1 MVQAPPAT
9 PVEPSH
15 PDGASLVAP
24 PLAPPGVRRACLAI
38 LVVLT
43 GLFAGT
49 GAVAIWRQAADF
61 EYFYKGSRWL
71 MEHGTRDANYDL
83 LPDGTR
89 VARGGIEWYLPFVP
103 RVFALISWLPL
114 RAAGYVWLACNV
126 LAFFATVRLLGRHL
140 NGLPPQDWPVTT
152 LIPVILTAFF
162 WYWEFRLNQIN
173 TLTLLLLTASFV
185 LWQRRRF
192 GIAGFW
198 LGLAALLKI
207 TPGLLIGWFMLKRQ
221 WRTAGAALATV
232 LLAGPVSDALAFG
245 PTYAGQ
251 WYAAWVRTTLVGS
264 SSRALVL
271 QQREMD
277 WRNQSLAAVLSRWL
291 SPTNYATHF
300 DNDPRIR
307 MNDPPATI
315 NLARL
320 DRRQI
325 AWIVTLVTAFSLLAL
340 AILARKPAAAQPLW
354 QLRIEWALVLLA
366 MLWLMPVMRRYHLI
380 LATPAVVVIAG
391 AVHYLGRTSRTA
403 VLAVGCT
410 LVMLLLQLAL
420 LARALLD
427 THAVEAGGLMLAVV
441 PALALPL
448 VALHR
453 RLGRAPHRLPRSI
466 HDPNHPLSPVP
477 AA

>member
-1 MVQAPPAT
+1 MAV
-9 PVEPSH
+9 
-15 PDGASLVAP
+15 P
-24 PLAPPGVRRACLAI
+24 PLAPPGVRRLCLSI
-38 LVVLT
+38 LVLLAA
-43 GLFAGT
+43 LFAGT
-49 GAVAIWRQAADF
+49 GAVAIYREAADF

-71 MEHGTRDANYDL
+71 LEHGTRDANYDRL
-83 LPDGTR
+83 ADGTR

-103 RVFALISWLPL
+103 RIFTLISWAPL
-114 RAAGYVWLACNV
+114 RTAGYIWLACNV
-126 LAFFATVRLLGRHL
+126 LAFFATIRLLGRNL

-152 LIPVILTAFF
+152 LVPVILTAFF

-192 GIAGFW
+192 TIAGFW
-198 LGLAALLKI
+198 LGLATLLKL
-207 TPGLLIGWFMLKRQ
+207 TPGLLIGWFALKRQ
-221 WRTAGAALATV
+221 WRTTLAALATV
-232 LLAGPVSDALAFG
+232 VLAGPVSDAIALG
-245 PTYAGQ
+245 PGYAAE
-251 WYAAWVRTTLVGS
+251 WYGAWVRTTLIGS

-307 MNDPPATI
+307 MSDPPATMNI
-315 NLARL
+315 VAL
-320 DRRQI
+320 DRRQV
-325 AWIVTLVTAFSLLAL
+325 ARIVTIVTAVSLIAL
-340 AILARKPAAAQPLW
+340 AILARRPAASPPLW

-380 LATPAVVVIAG
+380 WTTPAVVVIAG
-391 AVHYLGRTSRTA
+391 AVHYLGRRSRTA
-403 VLAVGCT
+403 WLAVGCV
-410 LVMLLLQLAL
+410 LVTLLLQLAL
-420 LARALLD
+420 LARPLLD

-441 PALALPL
+441 PTLALPL
-448 VALHR
+448 VALHW
-453 RLGRAPHRLPRSI
+453 RLGRVPHRLPRSV
-466 HDPNHPLSPVP
+466 HDPNHPLAPVP

>member
-1 MVQAPPAT
+1 MMP
-9 PVEPSH
+9 
-15 PDGASLVAP
+15 GASATQADPSGPAREPRVVP
-24 PLAPPGVRRACLAI
+24 PLAPPGVRRLCLAVLI
-38 LVVLT
+38 LLACF
-43 GLFAGT
+43 FAGT
-49 GAVAIWRQAADF
+49 AGVAIWRQAADF

-71 MEHGTRDANYDL
+71 LEHGTRDANYDL

-103 RVFALISWLPL
+103 RIFVLISWMPL
-114 RAAGYVWLACNV
+114 RAAGYVWLACNLV
-126 LAFFATVRLLGRHL
+126 AFFATIRLLGRHL

-152 LIPVILTAFF
+152 LVPVILTAFF

-198 LGLAALLKI
+198 LGLATLLKI
-207 TPGLLIGWFMLKRQ
+207 TPGLLIGWLMLKRQ
-221 WRTAGAALATV
+221 WRTAAAALTTV

-245 PTYAGQ
+245 PS
-251 WYAAWVRTTLVGS
+251 YAAEWYGAWARTTLVGS

-277 WRNQSLAAVLSRWL
+277 WRNQSLAAVLARWL

-307 MNDPPATI
+307 MDDPPATI
-315 NLARL
+315 NIARL
-320 DRRQI
+320 DRRQV
-325 AWIVTLVTAFSLLAL
+325 ARIVTLATAVSLIALALLA
-340 AILARKPAAAQPLW
+340 RRPAARQPLW

-366 MLWLMPVMRRYHLI
+366 MLWLMPVMRRYHLVWT
-380 LATPAVVVIAG
+380 TPAVVVIAG

-403 VLAVGCT
+403 RLAVACT
-410 LVMLLLQLAL
+410 LGVLGLQLAL
-420 LARALLD
+420 LARPLLD
-427 THAVEAGGLMLAVV
+427 THAVEAGGLLLAVV
-441 PALALPL
+441 PVLALPL
-448 VALHR
+448 AALHR
-453 RLGRAPHRLPRSI
+453 RLGRVPHRLPRSI
-466 HDPNHPLSPVP
+466 HDPDHPLTPVP